1 MSGLT
6 INEKQES
13 VVLMPKAEINTAFS
27 QSKPSSRGIRGNT
40 VLAIETME
48 GRKQE
53 KGISQDK
60 T

>member
-1 MSGLT
+1 MT

-13 VVLMPKAEINTAFS
+13 VVLMPKAEINTAFTL
-27 QSKPSSRGIRGNT
+27 SKPSSRGIRGNT
-40 VLAIETME
+40 VLAVETME